1 MITDTT
7 TPTPPASPPQLY
19 GTGAVRRSPLLD
31 FMEEHY
37 ELLPPAP
44 ITGQFKIEN
53 SPWAAEPMFALCDPS
68 IREVT
73 AQWAAQG
80 GKNLLSEGFISYAI
94 LHSPGNVLFY
104 GQTDEDAEMFA
115 TSRALKRAR
124 SLPILQSVWPDTK
137 GAKKNNQ
144 VHLGHMVLEFNG
156 INPSAA
162 RGKSAPWV
170 ICDEKHLKVWKGM
183 GTIIKKRCSAFWD
196 YKILNISTAGEEG
209 CEIDLDY
216 LRGSQEDWHLGCP
229 ACQRLVRLKWSQD
242 TQTIVWETVLS
253 HDGSKNL
260 KEIRKS
266 VRFKCPFPDCN
277 CEERDSTP
285 LRKEM
290 NRLGGYVCDNPDAS
304 QDHRSFHVSQIAY
317 PWVSWEG
324 LAEDWIHASEQAKG
338 GDLSNLKTFVIESM
352 GHTWQRRVSN
362 ASTAHI
368 SGGYSIIGMEFSWDL
383 EKERFA
389 CVDVQ
394 ERGGRHFWVVIRAWG
409 GGGISRLV
417 NAYRAESWDEVKRRI
432 EENRVNPKR
441 VGVDS
446 RHATEEVKEVCAKE
460 GWHYLIADAVREEF
474 EWRKPGNVIV
484 RRPYKRS
491 TWHDVFAK
499 GENGEKVRRYAHG
512 IIFSKNWARSV
523 LANRIAG
530 AGTEWG
536 LPDDVGNLIFKGTA
550 KMESSYM
557 GQLNSWVE
565 KEVEKKSTGEK
576 VLQWVQI
583 GTDDHI
589 RACEE
594 MITVL
599 AAISG
604 FFPSEFAAKKTESL

>member
-1 MITDTT
+1 MTDT
-7 TPTPPASPPQLY
+7 PAPSASPPQLY

-304 QDHRSFHVSQIAY
+304 PDHRSFHVSQIAY

-368 SGGYSIIGMEFSWDL
+368 SGGYMILDMVFSWEI
-383 EKERFA
+383 EKDRFA
-389 CVDVQ
+389 TVDVQ
-394 ERGGRHFWVVIRAWG
+394 ERGGRHFWVVIRAWAG
-409 GGGISRLV
+409 GGLSRLV
-417 NAYRAESWDEVKRRI
+417 MAYRCESWDEVKRRI
-432 EENRVNPKR
+432 EENHVKPKR

-446 RHATEEVKEVCAKE
+446 RHATEEVKEMCAVE
-460 GWHYLIADAVREEF
+460 GWHYMVADMTRTEYDWKRPGAVA
-474 EWRKPGNVIV
+474 V

-491 TWHDVFAK
+491 SWHDTVISEGGK
-499 GENGEKVRRYAHG
+499 NVRRYAHG
-512 IIFSKNWARSV
+512 IIFSKDWARAV

-550 KMESSYM
+550 KLESSYM

-565 KEVEKKSTGEK
+565 KEVENKKTGEK
-576 VLQWVQI
+576 MLQWVQI
-583 GTDDHI
+583 GTDDHV

-594 MITVL
+594 MQLVL

-604 FFPSEFAAKKTESL
+604 FFPSELTGKKGES